1 MTSIDDLGH
10 AVTIEWQGKQKT
22 RVFITKKIAEQ
33 KQTQQRV
40 RKQEI
45 GKKGKRCN
53 YATNLKGNHSILLGL
68 NGGWMFERQ

>member
-40 RKQEI
+40 RKEEI

-53 YATNLKGNHSILLGL
+53 YATDQKRES
-68 NGGWMFERQ
+68 